1 MISIKALSVILT
13 SLFTVQAFKPMMMKA
28 TNTKEGTSLQ
38 AVSRRC
44 AILHGAAAFLVAG
57 SLPSF
62 ADITPLEINNPIP
75 DDEYVPS
82 QRVRGDKIDL
92 NSAFVGDYKR
102 LQGFF
107 PHAAGMIASHGPY
120 EKVRG
125 GRLRTFKFYSIVIS
139 VQTILSVFPRNHVIG
154 LHILSSF
161 HRKFQVSDIY
171 KIEGLTATDKKL
183 FKKYEDE
190 FIVKPPNKRTFNERI
205 NARVS
210 T

>member
-1 MISIKALSVILT
+1 MVSMKALSLVLT
-13 SLFTVQAFKPMMMKA
+13 SLISAQAFQPMLMKTSI
-28 TNTKEGTSLQ
+28 TNAKESSTTLP

-44 AILHGAAAFLVAG
+44 ALLHGAAAAFLVAG

-62 ADITPLEINNPIP
+62 ADITPLEPNNPIP
-75 DDEYVPS
+75 DNEYVPA
-82 QRVRGDKIDL
+82 QRARSDKIDL

-120 EKVRG
+120 EKV
-125 GRLRTFKFYSIVIS
+125 
-139 VQTILSVFPRNHVIG
+139 
-154 LHILSSF
+154 
-161 HRKFQVSDIY
+161 SDIY
-171 KIEGLTATDKKL
+171 KIEGLTANDKKL

-190 FIVKPPNKRTFNERI
+190 FVVKPPNKRTFNERI